1 MAPICDDGIIVCE
14 LQYDKQNYTYMY
26 FERTLDD
33 IFSRTYALKN
43 VNMSQLVF
51 GLLRKKCVCVCVGG
65 GGELLP
71 YKASARNSNLAKYFE
86 ILHRARTTVFS
97 A

>member
-1 MAPICDDGIIVCE
+1 MAPVCDDGIIAWE
-14 LQYDKQNYTYMY
+14 LQYDKQNYTYMH

-51 GLLRKKCVCVCVGG
+51 GLLRKKCVCVCVCGG
-65 GGELLP
+65 GG
-71 YKASARNSNLAKYFE
+71 AVA
-86 ILHRARTTVFS
+86 I
-97 A
+97 